1 MSLLVGIS
9 LLLTVTTATLA
20 HLFAAGM
27 RRTGLGQQ
35 IRKYGPNIHEKK
47 SGTPT
52 MGGIVILLVWVAS
65 ALAIHYWWQPLSWKS
80 LFVVVAGFS
89 LGLIGLADDL
99 LSLWNSRSLGLSAGQ
114 KVVLTTAVSLILFF
128 SFPQVLH
135 IPVQVPFSH
144 ITLSLSPLLSF
155 FLLWGAFMATAN
167 SMNLTDGL
175 DGLATGVSILI
186 LCGYLIFSLDG
197 EFYWTIIPLLGI
209 LAGFLWV
216 NAYPAQLF
224 LGDVGAFALGGVVA
238 AIALVS
244 GTALILPLLAG
255 LLVVESASVILQV
268 AYFKFTGR
276 RIFKISPF
284 HHHFEHITGIDYVY
298 LLPKLEWAEP
308 KIIIRLWILQVLF
321 VGLAIIAVRV

>member
-1 MSLLVGIS
+1 
-9 LLLTVTTATLA
+9 
-20 HLFAAGM
+20 
-27 RRTGLGQQ
+27 
-35 IRKYGPNIHEKK
+35 
-47 SGTPT
+47 
-52 MGGIVILLVWVAS
+52 
-65 ALAIHYWWQPLSWKS
+65 
-80 LFVVVAGFS
+80 
-89 LGLIGLADDL
+89 
-99 LSLWNSRSLGLSAGQ
+99 
-114 KVVLTTAVSLILFF
+114 
-128 SFPQVLH
+128 
-135 IPVQVPFSH
+135 
-144 ITLSLSPLLSF
+144 
-155 FLLWGAFMATAN
+155 MATAN

-255 LLVVESASVILQV
+255 LLVVESGSVILQV
-268 AYFKFTGR
+268 AYFKLTGR

-284 HHHFEHITGIDYVY
+284 HHHFEHTTGIDYAY

-308 KIIIRLWILQVLF
+308 KITIRLWILQVLF
-321 VGLAIIAVRV
+321 VGLAIIAARV